1 MTIDVRPPAAQFF
14 PNYISG
20 RWYGQIPT
28 ATTTRLLTASRQYF
42 FPVPIFKPV
51 AIASISVT
59 VTTGSTANGK
69 ARLGLYS
76 DTGTGVPVA
85 LLGECS
91 AEVAVDATATVT
103 ADFSAAISVPAGIA
117 WLSMMTDASGTAAT
131 VRGNAG
137 INGSWLH
144 GGSTAG
150 SMNDAAV
157 GNSSG
162 YIQTITYGAMGAVG
176 SLSATAVG
184 PILAFKVS

>member
-1 MTIDVRPPAAQFF
+1 MARFDVRPPATQFF
-14 PNYISG
+14 PDYISG

-28 ATTTRLLTASRQYF
+28 ATTTRLLTASRLYF
-42 FPVPIFKPV
+42 YPVPIFKPV
-51 AIASISVT
+51 SIASMSVT

-76 DTGTGVPVA
+76 NSAGLPAT

-103 ADFSAAISVPAGIA
+103 ADFASAISVPAGIA
-117 WLSMMTDASGTAAT
+117 WLAMMTDASGTAAT

-137 INGSWLH
+137 INGAWLH
-144 GGSTAG
+144 GGSSAG

-162 YIQTITYGAMGAVG
+162 YIQTITYGALPAVG
-176 SLSATAVG
+176 SLSATAVA
-184 PILAFKVS
+184 PILAFKVQ